1 MKPVEAEHA
10 LIVGLHSTLWDSY
23 PVLKVS
29 WKTKLSS
36 SQKKG
41 LERVD
46 VFCVAK
52 ARMNCNM

>member
-1 MKPVEAEHA
+1 MKPVEAERA

-36 SQKKG
+36 SQKKRLG
-41 LERVD
+41 KGGCFLCCQGKD
-46 VFCVAK
+46 K
-52 ARMNCNM
+52 L

>member
-1 MKPVEAEHA
+1 MKPVEAERA

-36 SQKKG
+36 SQKK
-41 LERVD
+41 
-46 VFCVAK
+46 K
-52 ARMNCNM
+52 AWKGWMFFVLLRQG